1 VKSKYTGE
9 SRLSGIYE
17 IVNLVNGK
25 RYIGSAVVFK
35 ARWYTHRREL
45 RAGTHHARKLQGA
58 WNKSGESEFVFR
70 ILEIVD
76 DRDDLLAWEQAYFEI
91 EGEKPEYNSRL
102 FAGGGQVR
110 KNSLLCA
117 SEKHPWVKGQR
128 QCRECSL
135 PGHRVACK
143 AWVQEN
149 PEEHRKHKRESA
161 MRRANELRPER
172 VRRSPRGTR
181 NPKPYIPKPQT
192 GLCNNGLHPKTPGKC
207 EECNRDRV
215 KRGNDQRPRAYRGEI
230 PDKRKTGE
238 RATRWVDADGNP
250 RPRTYGPLCRNK
262 LHPIDGPGL
271 CVPCSKVSDA
281 AANSRRATL
290 ANGGKTVDG
299 RKTKHT

>member
-1 VKSKYTGE
+1 VKQNQGLS
-9 SRLSGIYE
+9 LSGIYE
-17 IVNLVNGK
+17 IVNLATGK
-25 RYIGSAVVFK
+25 RYIGSATRFSS
-35 ARWYTHRREL
+35 RWWLHKKEL
-45 RAGTHHARKLQGA
+45 RHNRHHSRYLQNA

-70 ILEIVD
+70 ILEVVD
-76 DRDDLLAWEQAYFEI
+76 DKADLLAWEQAFLEAYE
-91 EGEKPEYNSRL
+91 PEYNIA
-102 FAGGGQVR
+102 FIAGGGQFR
-110 KNSLLCA
+110 PDPTKCMSG
-117 SEKHPWVKGQR
+117 KHAWVEGQR

-143 AWVQEN
+143 MWVQEN
-149 PEEHRKHKRESA
+149 PDEHRKHKRESA
-161 MRRANELRPER
+161 MRRANELRPDR
-172 VRRSPRGTR
+172 KRHGVVKG
-181 NPKPYIPKPQT
+181 YIPKPQT

-271 CVPCSKVSDA
+271 CVPCSKVGDA
-281 AANSRRATL
+281 AANARRATL